1 MQEVEGIRLIASCRD
16 NTEAAAEF
24 AAEHGGR
31 SYGAWQDLLA
41 DPQVDAVVIATPH
54 NLHEAI
60 AIGAAK
66 AGKHILLE
74 NPMAQPSRPATR
86 AMPLSMRPACS

>member
-31 SYGAWQDLLA
+31 SYGDWQDVLA
-41 DPQVDAVVIATPH
+41 DPQVDAVLIGTPH
-54 NLHEAI
+54 DLYEAI

-74 NPMAQPSRPATR
+74 KPLAQPSRPTTR
-86 AMPLSMRPACS
+86 SMPLSIWPACS